1 VIHASRLQQAEVMQ
15 LGKSYSQDLRGRVLG
30 AIDSGTAAA
39 EVAALFRVSLSY
51 IYKALGRRRS
61 TGETEA
67 RPQRNQQTLKL
78 APLHEAIRDEVLR
91 RPDATLEEL
100 RAWLRQTHGVEAS
113 LGLMH
118 KTLVRLGL
126 THKKSRGGHKNRT
139 GPMSPVGDGS
149 GDACSS
155 G

>member
-1 VIHASRLQQAEVMQ
+1 LQQAEVKKMWRSGQ
-15 LGKSYSQDLRGRVLG
+15 SYSQDLRGRVLG
-30 AIDSGTAAA
+30 AIDGGTAAA

-67 RPQRNQQTLKL
+67 RPQRNQQILKL
-78 APLHEAIRDEVLR
+78 APLHETIRAEVLR
-91 RPDATLEEL
+91 RPDVTLEEL
-100 RAWLRQTHGVEAS
+100 RFWLRQTHAVGTS

-118 KTLVRLGL
+118 NTLLRLGL
-126 THKKSRGGHKNRT
+126 TLKKSRAGRRNRT
-139 GPMSPVGDGS
+139 APTSPGGGRSGDG
-149 GDACSS
+149 CSA